1 MRPLGAQEEGL
12 DMKIAINASI
22 VDPFLSGLG
31 IYAVHLF
38 KELAKLHDDV
48 VVYTSHPE
56 VCEVNSAR
64 FRRIGWRVQTSY
76 GRMGHLRRLIWTQ
89 TVLPLRLLADRAT
102 LLFSPLPEGML
113 LPTIP
118 QVIVVHDLLPLR
130 FPQEYPRQ
138 RYYFRSLVPAMLKR
152 ARAVVAVSE
161 STKQDLQLFYGLRA
175 NAIQVVPGGYDQS
188 RYRVGLMSQ
197 PIRQQ
202 YGLPSY
208 LLYVGNLL
216 PHKNLHRLL
225 QAFAPLSRKFPHTLV
240 IAGRKDP
247 RYYPPL
253 EAEARALGVQERVRF
268 LDYVPA
274 ADLPALYAAAD
285 VCVLPSLYEGFG
297 LPILEAMACGTPVIA
312 AHTSSMPEVAGDAAM
327 LVDPH
332 DVPAISMAMES
343 VLGNAGMREGMRR
356 RGLARV
362 TQFSWARTAL
372 MILKILEKVAA

>member
-1 MRPLGAQEEGL
+1 VGAHEEGL

-56 VCEVNSAR
+56 VCEVNSTR
-64 FRRIGWRVQTSY
+64 FRRIGWRVQISY

-89 TVLPLRLLADRAT
+89 MVLPLRLLADRAT

-118 QVIVVHDLLPLR
+118 QVIVVHDILPLR

-138 RYYFRSLVPAMLKR
+138 QYYFRYLVPAMLNK
-152 ARAVVAVSE
+152 ARAVVTGSE
-161 STKQDLQLFYGLRA
+161 STRQDLLTFYRLEA
-175 NAIQVVPGGYDQS
+175 SKIHVVPDGYDQS
-188 RYRVGLMSQ
+188 RYRVGLLSQ
-197 PIRQQ
+197 AIKQQ

-225 QAFAPLSRKFPHTLV
+225 QAFAPISRKFPHTLV

-247 RYYPPL
+247 RCYPPL
-253 EAEARALGVQERVRF
+253 EAEARALGVQDRVRF

-285 VCVLPSLYEGFG
+285 VFVLPSLYEGFG

-312 AHTSSMPEVAGDAAM
+312 AYTSSMPEVASDAAM
-327 LVDPH
+327 LVDPY
-332 DVPAISMAMES
+332 DVPAISMAIES
-343 VLGNAGMREGMRR
+343 ALGDVGMREAMRR

-362 TQFSWARTAL
+362 AQFSWARTAL
-372 MILKILEKVAA
+372 MLLKILEKVAA

>member
-1 MRPLGAQEEGL
+1 
-12 DMKIAINASI
+12 MKIAINASI
-22 VDPFLSGLG
+22 IDPFLSGLG
-31 IYAVHLF
+31 IYAVHLC

-48 VVYTSHPE
+48 VVYTAHPE
-56 VCEVNSAR
+56 VCEVNSSR

-89 TVLPLRLLADRAT
+89 TVLPFRLLADRAT

-113 LPTIP
+113 LSPIP
-118 QVIVVHDLLPLR
+118 QVIVVHDILPLR

-138 RYYFRSLVPAMLKR
+138 QYYFRYLVPAMLKR

-161 STKQDLQLFYGLRA
+161 STREDLRVFYSLEA
-175 NAIQVVPGGYDQS
+175 SKILVVPDGYDQS

-197 PIRQQ
+197 AIQQQ
-202 YGLPSY
+202 YGLASY
-208 LLYVGNLL
+208 VLYVGNLL

-225 QAFAPLSRKFPHTLV
+225 QAFAPISGKFPHTLV

-253 EAEARALGVQERVRF
+253 EAEARALGVQNRVRF

-285 VCVLPSLYEGFG
+285 VFVLPSLYEGFG
-297 LPILEAMACGTPVIA
+297 LPIIEAMACGTPVIA
-312 AHTSSMPEVAGDAAM
+312 AHTSSMPEVGGDAAM

-332 DVPAISMAMES
+332 DVPAMSMAMES
-343 VLGNAGMREGMRR
+343 VLGNAGMREAMRR
-356 RGLARV
+356 RGLARA
-362 TQFSWARTAL
+362 TQYSWGGTAL
-372 MILKILEKVAA
+372 MILEILAKVADR